1 MITLFHSKDLESS
14 IVASH
19 AESIGI
25 DVRLVDKTNEVSFDK
40 MVELIDE
47 RNVDYEV
54 MDTSG
59 PILITDEDV
68 FYGLEECIN
77 GLDEV

>member
-25 DVRLVDKTNEVSFDK
+25 DVRLVDKTSEVSFDN

-54 MDTSG
+54 MDTTG
-59 PILITDEDV
+59 PVLIVDDDV
-68 FYGLEECIN
+68 FCGLEECVN
-77 GLDEV
+77 GLDEI

>member
-1 MITLFHSKDLESS
+1 MITLFHSKDIESS

-19 AESIGI
+19 AELIGV
-25 DVRLVDKTNEVSFDK
+25 DVRLVDKTSEVSFDN

-47 RNVDYEV
+47 RNMDYEV

-59 PILITDEDV
+59 PVLITDEDV
-68 FYGLEECIN
+68 FCGLEECVN
-77 GLDEV
+77 GLDEI

>member
-25 DVRLVDKTNEVSFDK
+25 DIRLVDKTSEVSFDN

-47 RNVDYEV
+47 RNMDYEV
-54 MDTSG
+54 MDTAG
-59 PILITDEDV
+59 PVLIIDDDV
-68 FYGLEECIN
+68 FCGLEECVN
-77 GLDEV
+77 GLDEL

>member
-25 DVRLVDKTNEVSFDK
+25 DVRLVDKTSEVSFDN

-47 RNVDYEV
+47 RNMDYEV
-54 MDTSG
+54 MDTTG
-59 PILITDEDV
+59 PVLIVDDDV
-68 FYGLEECIN
+68 FCGLEECVN
-77 GLDEV
+77 GLDEI